1 VLRTLGFTRDRIFQ
15 LLLSEALAIALLGG
29 LVGVGFATLLIGAL
43 SRPGIGLPVAMHM
56 TTATAVAVLLVA
68 AFVGLTSAL
77 IPSYRA
83 SRLHIVDALRH
94 IG

>member
-1 VLRTLGFTRDRIFQ
+1 MLPTLGFTRDRIFQ

-29 LVGVGFATLLIGAL
+29 LVGVLLATLIIGAL

-56 TTATAVAVLLVA
+56 TVATALAVMLAA
-68 AFVGLTSAL
+68 AFIGVASAL

-83 SRLHIVDALRH
+83 SRLRIVDALRY